1 MTEAALSRQ
10 ALYSARPTLRL
21 AGQADLRLSNLLI
34 ALRVEESEGGMS
46 RLELRLSNLVATS
59 GGSTEA
65 AFGAGSDLK
74 LGASIEVYAGDV
86 QAPVEIFRGKVSAI
100 ENVYDMGAAPECV
113 VLAEDALQSA
123 WHARRSQVYSDV
135 SPADLVRAVAGAL
148 NLQPRIT
155 GLGAPVLTWAQINE
169 SDLAFLRRVLAR
181 FDADLQI
188 VGDTLQVAPR
198 GEVARGEV
206 ELVLFGQLMSAR
218 VTADLSQQVTG
229 TSASGWNPVD
239 GSAVS
244 HEAMQLTHGGPGSGR
259 TGASWRDEVL
269 GARHEHVGHLVVSS
283 DAEAEAVAR
292 TAFDQ
297 RARRFVCIEGLA
309 EGNPA
314 IRVGSTVAV
323 SGLSGAFDNR
333 YTVVAATHRYDQAVG
348 YRTAFSGECAF
359 LGDAA

>member
-1 MTEAALSRQ
+1 MPETALSRQ

-34 ALRVEESEGGMS
+34 ALRMEEHEGGMS

-74 LGASIEVYAGDV
+74 LGAAIEVYAGDV

-100 ENVYDMGAAPECV
+100 EQVFRLGGAPELV
-113 VLAEDALQSA
+113 VLAEDALQAA
-123 WHARRSQVYSDV
+123 WQARRSQVYSEL
-135 SPADLVRAVAGAL
+135 SPADLVRQVANAL
-148 NLQPRIT
+148 GLQPRIT
-155 GLGAPVLTWAQINE
+155 GLAGPVGTWAQINE

-181 FDADLQI
+181 FDADLQV
-188 VGDTLQVAPR
+188 VGEALQVAPR
-198 GEVARGEV
+198 GDVARGEV
-206 ELVLFGQLMSAR
+206 ELVLFGQLVSAR
-218 VTADLSQQVTG
+218 VIADLSQQVTG
-229 TSASGWNPVD
+229 SSASGWNPVD

-244 HEAMQLTHGGPGSGR
+244 FEATQLTHGGPGSGR
-259 TGASWRDEVL
+259 SGPAWRNEAL

-292 TAFDQ
+292 AAFDQ
-297 RARRFVCIEGLA
+297 RARRFVRLEGVS

-314 IRVGSTVAV
+314 IRVGTTVAV
-323 SGLSGAFDNR
+323 SGLSPQFDNR
-333 YTVVAATHRYDQAVG
+333 YYVVAATHVYDQSMG
-348 YRTAFSGECAF
+348 YRTEFGGECAY
-359 LGDAA
+359 LGEAS